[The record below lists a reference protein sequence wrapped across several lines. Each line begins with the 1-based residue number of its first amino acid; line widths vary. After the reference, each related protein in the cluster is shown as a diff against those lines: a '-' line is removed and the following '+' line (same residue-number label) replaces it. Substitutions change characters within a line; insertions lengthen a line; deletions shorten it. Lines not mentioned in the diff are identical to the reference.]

1 MSRANCSA
9 AVLSDATEGRIN
21 IWIPCTKPIAE
32 RGPQQLACRGRRRTL
47 HHEVLAVEEVGGVFR
62 IRRHGAKPRKRP
74 KRRARPLP
82 AVPDE
87 ILDAPVARAG
97 GIAARGLGIPAGE
110 VEDAFSRPCRL
121 RAKGASASLAGARLS
136 LARA

>member
-21 IWIPCTKPIAE
+21 IGIPCTKPIAE
-32 RGPQQLACRGRRRTL
+32 RGPQQLARRGRRRTL

-87 ILDAPVARAG
+87 ILDAPDARAPPM
-97 GIAARGLGIPAGE
+97 ASRRVGIPAPQTE
-110 VEDAFSRPCRL
+110 
-121 RAKGASASLAGARLS
+121 
-136 LARA
+136 